1 MVSKQGTGR
10 DPGTDVQAF
19 LQGLQHGRKDE
30 VEAVREIILSAHPG
44 ITEQVKWNA
53 PSFCIDGDDRITF
66 RLQPNDRV
74 QLVFHRGAR
83 KRDDAATFSFGDG
96 SGLLEWV
103 APDRALVTFR
113 DLDDVAAKRAAL
125 KDLVRRWMIATSG
138 GG

>member
-1 MVSKQGTGR
+1 M
-10 DPGTDVQAF
+10 VQAF
-19 LQGLQHGRKDE
+19 LRDLKHGRKDE

-44 ITEQVKWNA
+44 ITEQIKWNA

-66 RLQPNDRV
+66 RLQPGDRV

-83 KRDDAATFSFGDG
+83 KRDDATTFSFEDG

-103 APDRALVTFR
+103 ARDRALVTFE
-113 DLDDVAAKRAAL
+113 DLDDVKAKRAAF

>member
-19 LQGLQHGRKDE
+19 LQALQHGRKDE

-44 ITEQVKWNA
+44 VTERIKWNA
-53 PSFCIDGDDRITF
+53 PSFGIDGDDRITF

-74 QLVFHRGAR
+74 QLIFHRGAQ
-83 KRDDAATFSFGDG
+83 KRDDAATFSFEDG

-103 APDRALVTFR
+103 ARDRALVTFR
-113 DLDDVAAKRAAL
+113 DLDDVEAKRAAL
-125 KDLVRRWMIATSG
+125 TDLVRRWMIATSG

>member
-19 LQGLQHGRKDE
+19 LQALQHSRKDE

-44 ITEQVKWNA
+44 ITEQIKWNA

-66 RLQPNDRV
+66 RLQPGDRV
-74 QLVFHRGAR
+74 QLIFHRGAR
-83 KRDDAATFSFGDG
+83 KRDDAATFSFEDG

-103 APDRALVTFR
+103 ARDRALVTFR
-113 DLDDVAAKRAAL
+113 DLDEVEAKRAAF

>member
-1 MVSKQGTGR
+1 M
-10 DPGTDVQAF
+10 VQAF
-19 LQGLQHGRKDE
+19 LRDLKHGRKDE

-44 ITEQVKWNA
+44 ITEQIKWNA

-66 RLQPNDRV
+66 RLQPGDRV
-74 QLVFHRGAR
+74 HLVFHRGAR
-83 KRDDAATFSFGDG
+83 KRDDATTFSFEDG

-103 APDRALVTFR
+103 ARDRALVTFE
-113 DLDDVAAKRAAL
+113 DLDDVKAKRAAF

>member
-1 MVSKQGTGR
+1 M
-10 DPGTDVQAF
+10 VQAF
-19 LQGLQHGRKDE
+19 LRDLKHGRKDE

-44 ITEQVKWNA
+44 ITEQIKWNA

-74 QLVFHRGAR
+74 QLIFHRGAQ
-83 KRDDAATFSFGDG
+83 KRDDAATFSFEDG

-103 APDRALVTFR
+103 ARDRALVTFE
-113 DLDDVAAKRAAL
+113 DLDDVKAKRAAF